1 MLHCSKDSITEPD
14 ENPITFEAPQEVL
27 GKMMRGINIGNT
39 LEPPIEGEW
48 NNGPLREYY
57 FDDYKRAGFSCVRI
71 PIRWDKHTEEVP
83 PYTIHS
89 SWLNRVEQVV
99 DWGLARDLYIIINA
113 HHDWWLVNN
122 YSDPNVRARFESIW
136 RQISERFKN
145 KSGKLLFEMIN
156 EPHGLTQAQINE
168 LNETILGM
176 IRLSNP
182 KRIVIYSGHEW
193 SSSDQ
198 LMSAAVPDDQYIM
211 GYFHSYDPW
220 YFAGQAGGTWGTSE
234 DINAIKTKF
243 ETVADWS
250 LANNIPVM
258 ISEFGAV
265 RECNYNSRML
275 HYYTYVEQA
284 IKNNIAFQAWDDGG
298 QFGIYERDNRSW
310 SEVKDIL
317 MNTYPEGPELLQA
330 SAHPNLT
337 VKLTWQNRSGDNN
350 RIIIERKT
358 MTSQFTEIAQLT
370 ADAAEYTDITPQSN
384 IYFYR
389 VIYNFSNKPDM
400 YSNPVKIFVP

>member
-168 LNETILGM
+168 LNETILGI

-317 MNTYPEGPELLQA
+317 INTYPEGPTFLQA
-330 SAHPNLT
+330 AMHANST
-337 VKLTWQNRSGDNN
+337 VYLTWQNRSNDHS
-350 RIIIERKT
+350 RIIIERKI
-358 MTSQFTEIAQLT
+358 MTSEFAEISQL
-370 ADAAEYTDITPQSN
+370 DAGATDYRDTN
-384 IYFYR
+384 TGNNNHYYR
-389 VIYNFSNKPDM
+389 VIYDFSNKPDM
-400 YSNPVKIFVP
+400 YSNPVKVFIP